1 MRSTLIYGTV
11 KNLQTMSARTSGRHT
26 RKEVCRVYK
35 NFRTP
40 DWLKLL
46 LAGVREKSRTLQNC
60 RD

>member
-1 MRSTLIYGTV
+1 
-11 KNLQTMSARTSGRHT
+11 MSARTSGRHT